1 MIDID
6 RYAKFVVSSA
16 LAWSYAKKKSDL
28 GSSFSGLEN
37 AFRLTSLEG
46 NADDDRIQ

>member
-16 LAWSYAKKKSDL
+16 LAWSYAKKKRDL
-28 GSSFSGLEN
+28 GETL
-37 AFRLTSLEG
+37 
-46 NADDDRIQ
+46 